1 MAPGAL
7 KTGSDAGLLGL
18 RCQMALCLCW
28 PRAQA
33 RPPVH
38 AGSRPHGGGGWGT
51 RSPRP
56 QMEVPPS
63 PELAPRGVSSRPEG
77 AGTWLPGPMSALP
90 IGLLP
95 LRVPELTSRTPRSLP
110 QGLRLSGPGKTGA
123 IPAPFPTCP
132 GGARATPKGPL
143 RCCPAGPCFP
153 GCETRRGA
161 SANINAASG
170 GCVASGE
177 QERVRA
183 SLRKGSRSQIRCFQ
197 TEPQPCHPVFRFSLP
212 LSFSV
217 FKEIQFSTRVDSNT
231 SVTHGTISPVQT
243 SQRQC
248 L

>member
-7 KTGSDAGLLGL
+7 NTGSDAGLLGL
-18 RCQMALCLCW
+18 RCRMALCLCW

-38 AGSRPHGGGGWGT
+38 AGSHPHGGGGWGT

-63 PELAPRGVSSRPEG
+63 PELALRGVSSCPEG

-95 LRVPELTSRTPRSLP
+95 LRVPELTSRTPRV
-110 QGLRLSGPGKTGA
+110 
-123 IPAPFPTCP
+123 PAPGSEALRPWEDGTNTRSFPHLP
-132 GGARATPKGPL
+132 GRGARATPKGPL

-161 SANINAASG
+161 SA
-170 GCVASGE
+170 
-177 QERVRA
+177 
-183 SLRKGSRSQIRCFQ
+183 
-197 TEPQPCHPVFRFSLP
+197 QP
-212 LSFSV
+212 
-217 FKEIQFSTRVDSNT
+217 
-231 SVTHGTISPVQT
+231 
-243 SQRQC
+243 
-248 L
+248 